1 MSAKPVKAVRKSGP
15 ERSPRRQAA
24 DAAGLSPYQMR
35 RSIAVAS
42 IPSSQFEN
50 LIESDDPPGVSE
62 LTRFAQGKPEPR
74 QARRLLYCPH
84 CNANLSI
91 QPETIEA

>member
-15 ERSPRRQAA
+15 ERSPCRQAA
-24 DAAGLSPYQMR
+24 EAAGMSPHQMR
-35 RSIAVAS
+35 RSIRVAS
-42 IPSSQFEN
+42 IPSSQFEK

-62 LTRFAQGKPEPR
+62 LARLAQGKPEPR

-84 CNANLSI
+84 CSANLSI
-91 QPETIEA
+91 QPETIEP